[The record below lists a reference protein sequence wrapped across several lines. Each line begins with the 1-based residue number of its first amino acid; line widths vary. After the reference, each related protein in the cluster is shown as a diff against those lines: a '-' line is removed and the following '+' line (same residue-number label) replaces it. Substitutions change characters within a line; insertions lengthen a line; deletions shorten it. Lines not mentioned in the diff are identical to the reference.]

1 MKETVDQYVKRL
13 LSYSKGKNPAQV
25 HRATPD
31 RVSRLVKG
39 LSKAQLM
46 KRPGPGKWS
55 LAEVLAHLAEGEMV
69 VGYRMRTIV
78 NANGTKIQAYDQ
90 DSWVKNSFFLKR
102 HPEEALNLFKVLRK
116 NNVAFAQSI
125 PKKMRSYYGIHAE
138 RGKET
143 VDRLL
148 ELAAGHDLNH
158 LRTIEEA
165 VKKIKKK

>member
-1 MKETVDQYVKRL
+1 MNETTDQYVKRL
-13 LSYSKGKNPAQV
+13 LSYTKGKNPAQI
-25 HRATPD
+25 RQATPD

-46 KRPGPGKWS
+46 KRPGNGKWS

-69 VGYRMRTIV
+69 IGYRIRTIV
-78 NANGTKIQAYDQ
+78 NANGTDIQAYDQ
-90 DSWVKNSFFLKR
+90 NSWVKNSFYLKS

-116 NNVAFAQSI
+116 NNVAFAKSI
-125 PKKMRSYYGIHAE
+125 PKKMRSYYGMHSE

-143 VDRLL
+143 VDRVL

-165 VKKIKKK
+165 VKTIKKK